1 MRQLADK
8 AFFVKFWRGSVER
21 IRTMQDFSRRG
32 LLRVTAAAGAGA
44 VVLPG
49 VAAAEAPGASAV
61 PAVAE
66 GMKCRPAKLTGRVV
80 RPDDPG
86 YAEASLGWDELFV
99 HYPLVIVYAQE
110 TQDVVNALTWARQHN
125 VALRVRSGG
134 HSLEGWSN
142 VDNGLVIDVSELK
155 SVHIDTVTRI
165 AKVGAG
171 LSQSEAVTALA
182 KKGLAVTTGTEG
194 TVGLSGATLGGGFGF
209 LVRYLGMACDSLVG
223 AEIVVAAGDDCAK
236 VIHAD
241 LKDHEDLL
249 WALRGAGNGN
259 FGIVTSLTYK
269 ASPLKSVAYVQA
281 TWDGIKDLHRVFEA
295 WQHSALRADDRL
307 GTQLEIHRGQIL
319 LFGVL
324 AEGTEAEAKEL
335 LDPILSVGTPE
346 VTAQTGNWGDVYAG
360 FQIPTADEP
369 ANWKFFSQFSSELLP
384 RKAISVIA
392 SFMRDAPTDD
402 SNFFT
407 QAFGGAVRRSPRGGT
422 AFPHRDALF
431 YSEPGAGWGT
441 RGQAG
446 SGDELTPQAQA
457 WIAEFSQALRPY
469 VNGAYVNVPNIGM
482 QDWETAYWG
491 DNFDRLRRV
500 KAQYDPRNV
509 FQYEQS
515 IPPAS
520 C

>member
-1 MRQLADK
+1 MH
-8 AFFVKFWRGSVER
+8 
-21 IRTMQDFSRRG
+21 DFSRRG
-32 LLRVTAAAGAGA
+32 LLRATAAAGAGA

-49 VAAAEAPGASAV
+49 ITAAEAPGASA
-61 PAVAE
+61 ATDAAE
-66 GMKCRPAKLTGRVV
+66 HATCGPAKLTGRIV
-80 RPDDPG
+80 RPHDPG
-86 YAEASLGWDELFV
+86 YADASLGWDELFV

-110 TQDVVNALTWARQHN
+110 TQDVVNALTWARQHD

-142 VDNGLVIDVSELK
+142 VDNGIVIDVSELK
-155 SVHIDTVTRI
+155 WAHIDTASRI
-165 AKVGAG
+165 ATVGAG
-171 LSQSEAVTALA
+171 LNQLEAVTALA
-182 KKGLAVTTGTEG
+182 EKDLAVTTGTEG

-209 LVRYLGMACDSLVG
+209 LTRYLGMACDSLIG
-223 AEIVVAAGDDCAK
+223 AEVVVAAGADCAK
-236 VIHAD
+236 VIKAD
-241 LKDHEDLL
+241 VKNNSDLL

-269 ASPLKSVAYVQA
+269 VSPLKSVAYVQA
-281 TWDGIKDLHRVFEA
+281 TWDGLGDLHGVFDT
-295 WQHSALRADDRL
+295 WQRTAPIADNRL
-307 GTQLEIHRGQIL
+307 GTQLEIHRGEIL

-324 AEGTEAEAKEL
+324 AEGSEAEAEEL
-335 LDPILSVGTPE
+335 LAPILSVGHPN
-346 VTAQTGNWGDVYAG
+346 VSVQVGNWGDVYAG

-369 ANWKFFSQFSSELLP
+369 ANWKFFSQFTTEPFP
-384 RKAISVIA
+384 RKAISLIA
-392 SFMRDAPTDD
+392 SFMRDAPSDD

-446 SGDELTPQAQA
+446 SGDEITPQAQA

-491 DNFDRLRRV
+491 SNFDRLRKI
-500 KAQYDPRNV
+500 KAKYDPRNV

-520 C
+520 R

>member
-1 MRQLADK
+1 MH
-8 AFFVKFWRGSVER
+8 
-21 IRTMQDFSRRG
+21 DFSRRG
-32 LLRVTAAAGAGA
+32 LLRATAAAGAGA

-49 VAAAEAPGASAV
+49 ITAAEAPGASAATD
-61 PAVAE
+61 AVEHATC
-66 GMKCRPAKLTGRVV
+66 GPAKLTGRIV
-80 RPDDPG
+80 RPHDPG
-86 YAEASLGWDELFV
+86 YADASLGWDELFV

-110 TQDVVNALTWARQHN
+110 TQDVVNALTWARQHD

-142 VDNGLVIDVSELK
+142 VDNGIVIDVSELK
-155 SVHIDTVTRI
+155 WAHIDTASRI
-165 AKVGAG
+165 ATVGAG
-171 LSQSEAVTALA
+171 LNQLEAVTALA
-182 KKGLAVTTGTEG
+182 EKDLAVTTGTEG

-209 LVRYLGMACDSLVG
+209 LTRYLGMACDSLIG
-223 AEIVVAAGDDCAK
+223 AEVVVAAGADCAK
-236 VIHAD
+236 VIKAD
-241 LKDHEDLL
+241 VKNNSDLL

-269 ASPLKSVAYVQA
+269 VSPLKSVAYVQA
-281 TWDGIKDLHRVFEA
+281 TWDGLGDLHGVFDT
-295 WQHSALRADDRL
+295 WQRTAPIADNRL
-307 GTQLEIHRGQIL
+307 GTQLEIHRGEIL

-324 AEGTEAEAKEL
+324 AEGSESEAEEL
-335 LDPILSVGTPE
+335 LAPILSVGHPN
-346 VTAQTGNWGDVYAG
+346 VSVQVGNWGDVYAG

-369 ANWKFFSQFSSELLP
+369 ANWKFFSQFTTEPFP
-384 RKAISVIA
+384 RKAISLIA
-392 SFMRDAPTDD
+392 SFMRDAPSDD

-446 SGDELTPQAQA
+446 SGDEITPQAQA

-482 QDWETAYWG
+482 QDWGTAYWG
-491 DNFDRLRRV
+491 SNFDRLRKI
-500 KAQYDPRNV
+500 KAKYDPRNV

-520 C
+520 R